1 MLTDASTAM
10 LGLDQDDMTAWVN
23 CAVGQR
29 SRVQTL
35 FQMTTAVGHIGRWW
49 LVVELLQ
56 WTSE

>member
-35 FQMTTAVGHIGRWW
+35 FQMTTAVGHIGR
-49 LVVELLQ
+49 
-56 WTSE
+56 